1 LAIARSTVAYPGPL
15 TLFLGALPNVYAS
28 GRATA
33 QLGVGL
39 CPVAGE
45 PDRLAV
51 LLERLRPDDPER
63 PE

>member
-1 LAIARSTVAYPGPL
+1 L